1 MTFQERSCPERS
13 GVETV
18 QSFVAKD
25 AKSFDRVS
33 PSVDA
38 LSFAGIISKRQGD
51 RRYRFEETS
60 PKIRVHLRARSA
72 SVSICVR
79 ESWPPECCIRKHSPV
94 SFQQTKT
101 SPPKISS
108 FVAKDAKSFDHVS
121 PSVDAL
127 SFADTSSIARNFLF
141 HPLGSLPAEGPGPE
155 GVRGR
160 GGGKGRNSCVR
171 ERLQVSF
178 RSADSATAKA
188 PSEANRHSE
197 RRSASVAGFACEL
210 SASARDPASAIC
222 GPSPSDANI
231 YRNS

>member
-1 MTFQERSCPERS
+1 MTFPERSCPERS

-25 AKSFDRVS
+25 AKCFDHAS
-33 PSVDA
+33 PSADA

-51 RRYRFEETS
+51 SRDRFEETS

-79 ESWPPECCIRKHSPV
+79 ESWPPERYMRKHSPV

-127 SFADTSSIARNFLF
+127 SFADTSSKRQGILRCPVSS
-141 HPLGSLPAEGPGPE
+141 HPPAMI
-155 GVRGR
+155 VLRG
-160 GGGKGRNSCVR
+160 
-171 ERLQVSF
+171 E
-178 RSADSATAKA
+178 
-188 PSEANRHSE
+188 
-197 RRSASVAGFACEL
+197 
-210 SASARDPASAIC
+210 
-222 GPSPSDANI
+222 
-231 YRNS
+231 